1 MSPAPQATTMPP
13 SVTKPATDVAS
24 TAEAKIE
31 WQNMTLMPEDPI
43 FKLLG
48 ECMADNSPDRINLS
62 VGAYRC
68 EDGNPWVLPVVQKA
82 KHVLLTDESANH
94 EYFGLDG
101 NPSFN
106 EASARL
112 ILGADSPAL
121 KAKRYTAIQAVSGT
135 GANRLAADFLAKFRP
150 ATVYITNP
158 TWGNHPKIFGA
169 AHLPVVEYQY
179 WNPKTRS
186 LNYDILLE
194 NLRNAER
201 GSIFVLHACAH
212 NPTGLDPTQ
221 EQWKEIASIMKEK
234 DHFPFF
240 DCAYQGFASGDLDK
254 DAWAVRYFVDQG
266 FELLCAQSYS
276 KNFGLY
282 SERAGCLTGV
292 FKDASTA
299 QRARSQFMALVRCSI
314 SNAPGFGAKIVDI
327 VLKDE
332 KLEAEWKENLKTMAN
347 RITLMREKLF
357 GYLTEL
363 KTPGN
368 WTHITSQIGMFSYTG
383 ISVKQVAAIKSKFH
397 VYMTDEGRIS
407 MAGLNESNVK
417 RFAEA
422 IDWVVRNA

>member
-1 MSPAPQATTMPP
+1 MSPAPQAATMPP

-68 EDGNPWVLPVVQKA
+68 EDGKPWVLPVVQKA

-150 ATVYITNP
+150 AT
-158 TWGNHPKIFGA
+158 
-169 AHLPVVEYQY
+169 Y

-234 DHFPFF
+234 DHSHSLTVHTKDSLQETSTKMPGLCDTLSTKALSSFVPNPTPRTLVSTLN
-240 DCAYQGFASGDLDK
+240 GRLLDRS
-254 DAWAVRYFVDQG
+254 VQ
-266 FELLCAQSYS
+266 
-276 KNFGLY
+276 
-282 SERAGCLTGV
+282 
-292 FKDASTA
+292 DASTA

-347 RITLMREKLF
+347 RITKLDT
-357 GYLTEL
+357 YY
-363 KTPGN
+363 KPD
-368 WTHITSQIGMFSYTG
+368 WDVSYTG

>member
-1 MSPAPQATTMPP
+1 MSPIVTPASVP
-13 SVTKPATDVAS
+13 SVMKVTEPATAV
-24 TAEAKIE
+24 EAKIE
-31 WQNMTLMPEDPI
+31 WQNLSQMPEDPI

-48 ECMADNSPDRINLS
+48 ECIADPSADKINLS

-68 EDGNPWVLPVVQKA
+68 DNGKPWVLPVVQKA
-82 KHVLLTDESANH
+82 KQVLLNDENANH

-101 NPSFN
+101 NVSFN

-112 ILGADSPAL
+112 ILGANSSAI
-121 KAKRYTAIQAVSGT
+121 KNKRYTCIQAVSGT

-150 ATVYITNP
+150 ATVYITSP

-169 AHLPVVEYQY
+169 AHLPVIEYQY

-186 LNYDILLE
+186 LNYDILIDTLKS
-194 NLRNAER
+194 AAR

-221 EQWKEIASIMKEK
+221 DQWKHIASIMKEK

-254 DAWAVRYFVDQG
+254 DAWAVRYFVNQG
-266 FELLCAQSYS
+266 FDLLCAQSFS

-292 FKDASTA
+292 FSDSETA
-299 QRARSQFMALVRCSI
+299 QRAKSQFCALVRCSI
-314 SNAPGFGAKIVDI
+314 SNAPGFGAKVVDI

-332 KLEAEWKENLKTMAN
+332 ALRNEWKDNLRTMAD
-347 RITLMREKLF
+347 RITSMRSTLF
-357 GYLTEL
+357 NHLVEL

-383 ISVKQVAAIKSKFH
+383 LTVKQVAAIKSKFH

-407 MAGLNESNVK
+407 MAGLNEKNVK

-422 IDWVVRNA
+422 VDWVVRNA